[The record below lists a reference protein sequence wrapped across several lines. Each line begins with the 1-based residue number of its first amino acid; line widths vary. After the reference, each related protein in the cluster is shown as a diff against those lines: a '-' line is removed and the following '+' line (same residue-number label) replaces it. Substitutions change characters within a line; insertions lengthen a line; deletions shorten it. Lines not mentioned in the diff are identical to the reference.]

1 MKTRLI
7 GAILAVLLTLGGT
20 VLLTGYVRDADL
32 RAANGATLV
41 PVYVVQSTIP
51 EGTPA
56 TELAAFIGEDRL
68 PASMAVADRVVTLT
82 DLEGLVAA
90 TTLLPGEQLLRARWV
105 DPAEQAAGLTTLPPG
120 MQAISLALPVER
132 VAGGLIEP
140 GDTVGIVITGLVP
153 TTPDAPET
161 PVSQQVF
168 QQVLVLGV
176 QNDETQATVLVTLA
190 QTTPDIERL
199 VWGQQFGTVW
209 LTLESTTADET
220 AASLVDADAVFR

>member
-7 GAILAVLLTLGGT
+7 GVILAVLLTLGGT
-20 VLLTGYVRDADL
+20 VLLTGHVRDADL

-56 TELAAFIGEDRL
+56 TELADFIGEDRL
-68 PASMAVADRVVTLT
+68 PASMAVADRVVTLA
-82 DLEGLVAA
+82 DLEGLVAS

-105 DPAEQAAGLTTLPPG
+105 DPAEQVAGLTTLPPG

-168 QQVLVLGV
+168 QRVLVLGV

-190 QTTPDIERL
+190 QTTPDVERL